1 MHTGLIE
8 LTLSI
13 PVCFSLKEKRSM
25 LLPIRKKIENRFQV
39 SMALRGLQDYQQ
51 EILVCAMVSK
61 QKDFIEK
68 TFSQIIQL
76 IEQGGELEV
85 IDIQKEFFFWQN

>member
-13 PVCFSLKEKRSM
+13 PVCYSLKEKRAR
-25 LLPIRKKIENRFQV
+25 LQPIRKKIENRFPV
-39 SMALRGLQDYQQ
+39 SLAFRGLNDHHQ
-51 EILVCAMVSK
+51 EVIVCAMVAN

-68 TFSQIIQL
+68 IFSQIIAL
-76 IEQGGELEV
+76 IEKGGEVEV
-85 IDIQKEFFFWQN
+85 IDLQKEFFFW